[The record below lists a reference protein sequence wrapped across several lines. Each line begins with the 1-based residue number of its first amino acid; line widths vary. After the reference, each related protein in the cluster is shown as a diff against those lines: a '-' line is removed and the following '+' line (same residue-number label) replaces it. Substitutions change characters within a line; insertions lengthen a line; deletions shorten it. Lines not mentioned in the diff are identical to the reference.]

1 MKLIRILFIST
12 ILFTN
17 SVSAQVVQRIA
28 PINSVIKDASFLG
41 KIHMEALSLGIS
53 RFTNAN
59 TINGLSNNDLDTLL
73 LIPNH
78 VSTEELYIKNR
89 GAIRDALRSITIST
103 YVMNDRMFAFGI
115 KNISDTCIFLGSYS
129 FDKIFNTLRTDERER
144 AKIVVSKLLMPIA
157 HDMYP
162 SLKGTKFR
170 FLALC
175 GCYVKSDFSSSYPNK
190 NGCEVTCLI
199 DLSLFK
205 KFYDLEMTE
214 DELLKHT
221 EIFIADDT
229 DIKKIE
235 LFE

>member
-1 MKLIRILFIST
+1 MRILFIST

-17 SVSAQVVQRIA
+17 FVSAQVVQRIA
-28 PINSVIKDASFLG
+28 PINDIVKDASFDG
-41 KIHMEALSLGIS
+41 KLKVSLLSYGIK
-53 RFTNAN
+53 RFTNVD
-59 TINGLSNNDLDTLL
+59 TINGLSNNDLDALL
-73 LIPNH
+73 LKHNH

-103 YVMNDRMFAFGI
+103 YVMNYRMFVFGI

-129 FDKIFNTLRTDERER
+129 FNKNFNTLRTDERGR
-144 AKIVVSKLLMPIA
+144 AKIVVSELLMPIA
-157 HDMYP
+157 HGMYP

-175 GCYVKSDFSSSYPNK
+175 GCYVKSDFSRSYPNK
-190 NGCEVTCLI
+190 DGCAVTCLI

-205 KFYDLEMTE
+205 KYYDLEMTE

-221 EIFIADDT
+221 EIFIEDDT
-229 DIKKIE
+229 DIKKIQ